1 MSESTEEQ
9 TGGLFR
15 DRVHSLLRS
24 AILDAA
30 WAKAAETSW
39 NQVRMADLADEVGVS
54 RQTIYNEFGSK
65 DDLVLALFE
74 REQGRF
80 LQGVEERMNAA
91 PHFDAAMR
99 DSITWLLDEVADHQV
114 LGRMVADARAGST
127 EGLIPMLTV
136 QSDTIIR
143 PVRKRVV
150 EILLERWPKLDREAA
165 EVSTEHT
172 VRFILGQLVTP
183 SDLDR
188 DLLVNGLLAMTV
200 GLQSQTAS

>member
-1 MSESTEEQ
+1 MDESTQEQ
-9 TGGLFR
+9 AGGLFR

-24 AILDAA
+24 SILDAA
-30 WAKAAETSW
+30 WAKAAEISW

-65 DDLVLALFE
+65 DDLVLALVN
-74 REQGRF
+74 REQDRF
-80 LQGVEERMNAA
+80 LEGVEELMSAA

-99 DSITWLLDEVADHQV
+99 DSITWLLDEVEDHQV

-136 QSDTIIR
+136 HSDTIFR
-143 PVRKRVV
+143 PVRRRVV
-150 EILLERWPKLDREAA
+150 EILLERWPTLDRDAA
-165 EVSTEHT
+165 EVSTEHA

-188 DLLVNGLLAMTV
+188 DLLVDGILAMTV
-200 GLQSQTAS
+200 GLQAQTAG